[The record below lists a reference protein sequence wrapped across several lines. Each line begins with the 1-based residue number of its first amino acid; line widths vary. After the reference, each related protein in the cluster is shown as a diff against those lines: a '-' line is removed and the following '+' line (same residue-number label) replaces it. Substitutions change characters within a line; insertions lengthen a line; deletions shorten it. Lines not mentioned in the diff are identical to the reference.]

1 MASGSHG
8 TPVARAGLTSA
19 TVVGEAAR
27 LADDVGWDRLTLAG
41 LADRFGVAVPSL
53 YKHVDGLGAL
63 RREVAA
69 SSVREFGDALA
80 TAIAGA
86 TKREAFRAMAYAFR
100 GYARAHPGRYASTV
114 RAPDPDDE
122 EALAASA
129 EVLETV
135 ARVMAGYGLE
145 GTDAIDATR
154 AVRSALHGFLSLEAA
169 GGFGI
174 PQDVDRSFE
183 RMVDLLDAAVRSW
196 RPARPE

>member
-1 MASGSHG
+1 
-8 TPVARAGLTSA
+8 
-19 TVVGEAAR
+19 
-27 LADDVGWDRLTLAG
+27 
-41 LADRFGVAVPSL
+41 
-53 YKHVDGLGAL
+53 
-63 RREVAA
+63 
-69 SSVREFGDALA
+69 
-80 TAIAGA
+80 
-86 TKREAFRAMAYAFR
+86 
-100 GYARAHPGRYASTV
+100 V

-122 EALAASA
+122 EASAASA

-183 RMVDLLDAAVRSW
+183 RMVDLLDAALRSW
-196 RPARPE
+196 RPARRE